1 MNASPTPTTVD
12 EARARIDAINE
23 RVVELLAERQS
34 IVDELCALKA
44 DTGTAVRDPERE
56 AELLADVRAAADEAG
71 LPPDLAEA
79 LFEEILAHSV
89 ARQRRQRTDTAA
101 VPSDDEEAERD
112 AVKVASGGGAQAQ
125 R

>member
-12 EARARIDAINE
+12 EARVRIDAINE

-112 AVKVASGGGAQAQ
+112 AVKVASGGGTQAQ